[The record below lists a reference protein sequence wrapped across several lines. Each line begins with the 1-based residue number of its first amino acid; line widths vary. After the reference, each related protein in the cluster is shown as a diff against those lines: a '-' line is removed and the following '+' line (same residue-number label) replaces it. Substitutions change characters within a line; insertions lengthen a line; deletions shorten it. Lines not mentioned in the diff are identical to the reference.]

1 MIDLLTLAIL
11 AIIAATLLALLWR
24 SSLPRLNALPNEIWR
39 DTLTTRLQQIIA
51 GLAEDQQG
59 HGTAIE
65 HLSETTARLESAVT
79 DLRGVIDRL
88 TLPCETCPARDT
100 ARRVAR
106 IERALEFEEPTK

>member
-11 AIIAATLLALLWR
+11 AIIATALLTMLWR
-24 SSLPRLNALPNEIWR
+24 SAYPRLDALPNEVWR
-39 DTLTTRLQQIIA
+39 DALTTRLQQIIA
-51 GLAEDQQG
+51 GVQEDQAG
-59 HGTAIE
+59 HGSAIE
-65 HLSETTARLESAVT
+65 HLSATTARLESAVT

-106 IERALEFEEPTK
+106 IEAALELEEPMK